1 MADEQKLDLGPGIAY
16 FACAVGVI
24 VEGVR
29 LALGHTED
37 LRIFWVRGV
46 IVMGCFVWA
55 VCYATFLEEPR
66 YKQYFGVLSII
77 IGALLLWYQL
87 TKLGETGWVKADV
100 VDRCTFL
107 LGGIAL
113 LSKGMKDAFAD
124 SDKS

>member
-1 MADEQKLDLGPGIAY
+1 MRPSWKS
-16 FACAVGVI
+16 
-24 VEGVR
+24 
-29 LALGHTED
+29 H
-37 LRIFWVRGV
+37 
-46 IVMGCFVWA
+46 
-55 VCYATFLEEPR
+55 

-124 SDKS
+124 SDKK